1 MTGRF
6 LCWLEV
12 LERKGVVKRKED
24 VLNALIVLGC
34 ILAAAGIVLLALAWK
49 R

>member
-1 MTGRF
+1 MIRGF
-6 LCWLEV
+6 LRWLDE

-34 ILAAAGIVLLALAWK
+34 ILAAAGIVLLALAGK

>member
-1 MTGRF
+1 MIRRF
-6 LCWLEV
+6 LRWIGDLES
-12 LERKGVVKRKED
+12 KGVVKRKED

-34 ILAAAGIVLLALAWK
+34 ILAAAGVVLLAWALH

>member
-1 MTGRF
+1 MKGRIQR
-6 LCWLEV
+6 WLEE
-12 LERKGVVKRKED
+12 LERKGVVRRKED

>member
-1 MTGRF
+1 MIRRF
-6 LCWLEV
+6 LRWIGE

-34 ILAAAGIVLLALAWK
+34 ILAAAGIALLAFAWK